1 MIIFLIVL
9 FALILM
15 IALWCALELAK
26 RSDEQIE
33 LERYLRN
40 RKGK

>member
-1 MIIFLIVL
+1 MIIVLIVL
-9 FALILM
+9 FTIMLM

-33 LERYLRN
+33 LERYLNN